1 MNRFSDASLRG
12 GILKTNATM
21 KKYITPNTET
31 LETLQCFNLCDP
43 SAGKGSSTDPVPGGG
58 SNSAPQRRVF

>member
-1 MNRFSDASLRG
+1 MNCFSDASLWG
-12 GILKTNATM
+12 GIPKTTTTM

-43 SAGKGSSTDPVPGGG
+43 SAGKGSATEPVPGGG
-58 SNSAPQRRVF
+58 SNSAPNRPVF